1 MKRWLEIFLLFALTL
16 TCRDGGAP
24 AFGAENMRQ
33 TTETGEIKQNDGQA
47 SDEAKVQ
54 DFYLCAQ
61 GYEYTAPEHSS
72 SSARLRG
79 GGARRVLGSAKLFIK
94 AGSIVNAV
102 NPPGFTLELSSF
114 VSGTLS
120 SSAHF
125 ILLRRFRL

>member
-1 MKRWLEIFLLFALTL
+1 MKRWLKIVLLFALMV
-16 TCRDGGAP
+16 TCRAGGVS
-24 AFGAENMRQ
+24 AFAAENMPRSAG
-33 TTETGEIKQNDGQA
+33 TGEIRQDDGHS

-79 GGARRVLGSAKLFIK
+79 GGARRSLGSAKLFIK
-94 AGSIVNAV
+94 AGSLVNAV
-102 NPPGFTLELSSF
+102 NPPGFTLEQSSF
-114 VSGTLS
+114 ASGTLS
-120 SSAHF
+120 NSAHF